1 MRPSFRPGSS
11 PSTLGSRVLLLA
23 VLCAVFAAALCLAQ
37 TPVAASPPPAPAT
50 TAEFLASLSA
60 ASPGSAGL
68 QTPAPVFLQATS
80 CTGST
85 PCPPGTLCCKACA
98 YPGCTA
104 MACLTPID
112 GHCPLL
118 P

>member
-1 MRPSFRPGSS
+1 MRSSSSPGSSS

-37 TPVAASPPPAPAT
+37 TPVAASPSPAPSAT
-50 TAEFLASLSA
+50 AAFLASLA
-60 ASPGSAGL
+60 ANPGSVGL
-68 QTPAPVFLQATS
+68 QTPAPVFLQTTS
-80 CTGST
+80 CAT